1 MGHHLVGKCA
11 EITDTSGK
19 IAGKKQKKHHE
30 NLWDWETVEE
40 FHGDVIFSGKTG
52 RFMKQNIS
60 KWGFDIDVISVGI
73 ILRQP
78 WGYINGF
85 SPILRNQIVEA
96 KRQRHEMRRAAGD
109 VEKDSDKG
117 EKNIEKPR
125 IESQKVGPEEEDQP
139 RPLAM
144 NSLSR
149 KKDHCLVGQ

>member
-1 MGHHLVGKCA
+1 
-11 EITDTSGK
+11 
-19 IAGKKQKKHHE
+19 
-30 NLWDWETVEE
+30 
-40 FHGDVIFSGKTG
+40 
-52 RFMKQNIS
+52 
-60 KWGFDIDVISVGI
+60 
-73 ILRQP
+73 
-78 WGYINGF
+78 
-85 SPILRNQIVEA
+85 
-96 KRQRHEMRRAAGD
+96 MRRAAGD